1 MFSLSKANAK
11 VAHDMEEID
20 KKVFN
25 QKSDLETQL
34 NATNIILKNFEDRIS
49 KTISNLEE
57 NKLAALKSSF
67 SEKINKLKEEIGKL
81 FSLRRPS
88 LKNKKFSNYSDFS
101 SDENKISIKNEKGL
115 LMSNIESIGK
125 LTENKIQL
133 MTKELAETALRFN
146 ADISK
151 TREDFKESQRKSERD
166 IHDLVAKNEKEIEM
180 LRDDLIKCVFYRKAV
195 FQVILD
201 KSF

>member
-1 MFSLSKANAK
+1 
-11 VAHDMEEID
+11 
-20 KKVFN
+20 
-25 QKSDLETQL
+25 
-34 NATNIILKNFEDRIS
+34 
-49 KTISNLEE
+49 
-57 NKLAALKSSF
+57 
-67 SEKINKLKEEIGKL
+67 
-81 FSLRRPS
+81 
-88 LKNKKFSNYSDFS
+88 
-101 SDENKISIKNEKGL
+101 
-115 LMSNIESIGK
+115 MSNIESIGK

-201 KSF
+201 KSL